1 MKNIKIEYEYD
12 GSEFMGFQR
21 QPNLRTVQGE
31 LERCLKV
38 IFKNDINLISAGRT
52 DRGVHAKMQVS
63 NFFSEINIPIIK
75 LKDIL
80 NNILPKDITIKN
92 ITEVSNDFSA
102 RYSAK
107 YRAYEYYITKKRSS
121 FNSRYTTFYDID
133 FDIDRLN
140 KIATQL
146 KGRYDFKN
154 FRLTDCTSKTTIR
167 EIYEANFSRI
177 DDDTIKFYVKG
188 NAFLKSQIRIFIG
201 SIVAEYMGKKP
212 EGYISKM
219 LDNSSNIEYSKIVA
233 DPNGLFLAEI
243 GY

>member
-31 LERCLKV
+31 LERCLKI

-140 KIATQL
+140 KIAIQL

-167 EIYEANFSRI
+167 EIYEVNFSRI